1 MADSSFTP
9 VPPPES
15 LEAGGRALWHGIADS
30 FELMPEQLVQLE
42 EACRAKDRLDEFD
55 SIIHGK
61 GVLNLMKF
69 RLSQGLEHHDGTEDD
84 PLVVEVKFDN
94 VISQSNATANLL
106 KQLLAAL
113 RLPDEEGRR
122 PQYRG
127 ARGAQAP
134 STPGGA
140 AKSGSAADRASSR
153 WGT

>member
-9 VPPPES
+9 APPPES

-61 GVLNLMKF
+61 GVLNLMHF
-69 RLSQGLEHHDGTEDD
+69 RMRDLFSDD
-84 PLVVEVKFDN
+84 EERNVSVEVKFDN

-134 STPGGA
+134 SKPGGA

>member
-1 MADSSFTP
+1 MSDVEFVPT
-9 VPPPES
+9 PPPAS
-15 LEAGGRALWHGIADS
+15 LEAGGQALWHGIADS
-30 FELMPEQLVQLE
+30 FVLMPEQLVQLE
-42 EACRAKDRLDEFD
+42 EACRAKDRLDR
-55 SIIHGK
+55 
-61 GVLNLMKF
+61 LNLILSGEVETWA
-69 RLSQGLEHHDGTEDD
+69 RLTHRTRTDD
-84 PLVVEVKFDN
+84 YEI
-94 VISQSNATANLL
+94 VIDDALAKANATANLL

-140 AKSGSAADRASSR
+140 QKPGSAASRASSR